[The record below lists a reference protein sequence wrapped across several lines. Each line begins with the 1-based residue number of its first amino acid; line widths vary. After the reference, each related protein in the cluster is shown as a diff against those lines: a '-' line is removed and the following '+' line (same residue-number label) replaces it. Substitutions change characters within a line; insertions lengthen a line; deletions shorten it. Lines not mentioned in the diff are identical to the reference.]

1 MIKIKNINLLLFAS
15 NPTVFFWTEVWIL
28 NNIYRHRFFHSR
40 HFDSSKPS
48 NHYGGSML
56 SRVLQTSLFP
66 ASFSNSSLRD
76 PTENSGETSFQQI
89 LSLLWISSPLDAPQN
104 LKKEAPMKPLQ
115 VAPFNMRALLRAP
128 SKCPGSSPSLRLSPD
143 TLWRKLILA
152 AYICDLILS
161 LTTQSPW
168 LLVTVGT

>member
-15 NPTVFFWTEVWIL
+15 NPTVFFWTEV

-128 SKCPGSSPSLRLSPD
+128 SKCPGSSPSQ
-143 TLWRKLILA
+143 THCGGKLILA